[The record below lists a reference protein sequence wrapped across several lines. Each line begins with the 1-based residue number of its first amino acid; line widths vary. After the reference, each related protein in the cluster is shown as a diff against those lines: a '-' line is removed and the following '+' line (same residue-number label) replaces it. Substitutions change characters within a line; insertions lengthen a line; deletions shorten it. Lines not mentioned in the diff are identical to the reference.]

1 MRTRTTLD
9 PDLTYGYSMVPQRCR
24 INSNYNIASA
34 VWVIVPFAFVRE
46 SRSVSPPSKEFRGSA
61 MWVWKLRHENRT
73 TPLFEA
79 AILVAQRV
87 ANRLRFGT
95 ALRHYDTICFYPIP
109 YDDRYRQSL

>member
-46 SRSVSPPSKEFRGSA
+46 SRSVSPQEFRGSA